1 MTTVLK
7 TFQRRI
13 VDGMAALIADA
24 AGRVDAAPEHRRL
37 VAADLGLILLAAPT
51 GSGKTLMVG
60 SVLDK
65 VSAGSRIVWFWFA
78 PFAALVDQSRLSI
91 LAHHPALKPRALATD
106 RNLDGTRAG
115 DVFLTTWAAV
125 AVRARDARQ
134 ARSRTETMP
143 GADELIEALR
153 GRGFKI
159 GCVVDEAHHS
169 FHLQAEAGRFFREVV
184 RPDVT
189 ILATATPDDG
199 AIAAL
204 GAALGYRSRPRLF
217 AASREDAVSARLN
230 KGALRLV
237 TFLVS
242 RPEERFVDIREA
254 ALYAGWLEHRRVRED
269 LAIVGAAV
277 TPLLLVQVD
286 GDDGVELARD
296 ALRRYGLPASAIA
309 VHTAREPDPDVVAM
323 AADTTKQALIFKVAV
338 ALGFDAPR
346 AFTLVSLRSTQDPDF
361 GTQIIGRLMRVA
373 RPLQS
378 LPLDGQ
384 GPLGDA
390 ARRLDEAHVFLANPD
405 MQGGLLAA
413 AERLKALRSE
423 VSPLASRLSI
433 VAVADGGREIR
444 TLEADGQLTLLA
456 PPPDVAPDEPAAA
469 SAEEPETGGED
480 AGAAPRGRSAGP
492 GALYDLPL
500 AGGSGARPLMVDRYV
515 RTALRS
521 RTAPEA
527 PLQYSY
533 PLRGPEPFPRR
544 FRREELP
551 EDMDALVAGIAARM
565 RFDAEAL
572 AVFQKRQVAVGVR
585 SRELFGD
592 ETMQQMLQVPV
603 TRRKVATQAQ
613 QLLLFNH
620 SLDPGELAR
629 ALLREL
635 ERQLA
640 RRGIPVSGPEELE
653 MGLDLILTRFPDAL
667 RTAQREC
674 LAERV
679 ATVQTAELPVAIKS
693 PTPLDPAML
702 NLYRVFPGS
711 MNGWERR
718 FAELI
723 DADVTGTVRWW
734 HRNLPHRPD
743 SVSIVME
750 SGERYFPDF
759 VVGVNG
765 RPTLDGIALA
775 ETKRDF
781 RSVDSLMKN
790 RCRHGEY
797 GQALMLFLDEGTGEF
812 LVVEQVLPTVNQP
825 SRSFDVIDLV
835 RA

>member
-78 PFAALVDQSRLSI
+78 PFAPLVDQARLSI
-91 LAHHPALKPRALATD
+91 LAHHPALKPRALAAD
-106 RNLDGTRAG
+106 RNPDGTRAG

-153 GRGFKI
+153 GRGFMI

-204 GAALGYRSRPRLF
+204 GAALGYRNRPRLF

-269 LAIVGAAV
+269 LATVGAAV

-296 ALRRYGLPASAIA
+296 ALRRYGMPASAIA

-384 GPLGDA
+384 GPSGDA
-390 ARRLDEAHVFLANPD
+390 ARRLDEAHVFLANPE

-444 TLEADGQLTLLA
+444 ALEADGQFTLLA
-456 PPPDVAPDEPAAA
+456 PPLDEPPDQP
-469 SAEEPETGGED
+469 SAEAPAGSAEGRNAGGQGERQG
-480 AGAAPRGRSAGP
+480 AGQ
-492 GALYDLPL
+492 GALYGLQL

-515 RTALRS
+515 RTALRTH
-521 RTAPEA
+521 TAPEA
-527 PLQYSY
+527 PRLHRY

-572 AVFQKRQVAVGVR
+572 AVFQKRQVAVGMR

-592 ETMQQMLQVPV
+592 ETMQRMLQVPV
-603 TRRKVATQAQ
+603 TRRKVAAQAQ
-613 QLLLFNH
+613 QLLLFNR

-679 ATVQTAELPVAIKS
+679 ATVQTAELPEEIIS
-693 PTPLDPAML
+693 PAPLDPAML

-734 HRNLPHRPD
+734 HRNLPHRPE

-765 RPTLDGIALA
+765 RPTLDTIALA

-797 GQALMLFLDEGTGEF
+797 GKALMLFLDEGTGEF
-812 LVVEQVLPTVNQP
+812 LVVEQVLPTLNQP